1 MRLPLAVS
9 AIAVVAI
16 AVAACTGS
24 PPSTFVTPPVS
35 SAATTGAATL
45 SGGTS
50 ALQSAGTVGA
60 VSGILT
66 YVGGAG
72 TVTAASSASA
82 PAGTTA
88 VTPMSGLRVE
98 ATSPPTSPNI
108 YYVTITSAAGATLT
122 ALPAVNLTLSTPSVG
137 TYQEAQF
144 LNGKWSNIAASTSNT
159 TSGQGATS
167 VSFPQGKTVV
177 TIPAGG
183 SVFLAFYQGSFPG
196 PTPPGAVTNTAVADP
211 GFEGTAAPLGSTVS
225 KTGWTVCTITAAGT
239 GASFP
244 GNRPVSSFT
253 PVPGSTPVAFIE
265 TANTSVPQGTGTPH
279 PTQTTVPVEN
289 GNQAAV
295 FGAVFSNFNAADFAY
310 NGLCQTVT
318 IPANPLGSVA
328 VFANGTEN
336 SSTFLGFQVNI
347 LDTTGK
353 YLANIVDENQIQ
365 TSPPGDTA
373 YRAVPLLNSALS
385 PFAGQ
390 TVELYVGIWT
400 KAGSSTG
407 SQVFSGYYFVDD
419 IAIAAGS

>member
-1 MRLPLAVS
+1 MRFPLAVS

-24 PPSTFVTPPVS
+24 PPSTFVTPPVT
-35 SAATTGAATL
+35 SAASTGAVTL
-45 SGGTS
+45 SGGAAT
-50 ALQSAGTVGA
+50 QSAGTAGGVT
-60 VSGILT
+60 GILT
-66 YVGGAG
+66 YAGGSG

-88 VTPMSGLRVE
+88 VTPQSGLRVE

-108 YYVTITSAAGATLT
+108 YYVTISTTTGATLP

-144 LNGKWSNIAASTSNT
+144 LNGKWSNIAVSASNT
-159 TSGQGATS
+159 ANGQGATS
-167 VSFPQGKTVV
+167 VSFPPGKSLTLAPGAS
-177 TIPAGG
+177 I
-183 SVFLAFYQGSFPG
+183 FLAFYQGSFPG
-196 PTPPGAVTNTAVADP
+196 PTPPGSVVNTALADP
-211 GFEGTAAPLGSTVS
+211 GFEGTAAVLGSAVT

-239 GASFP
+239 GATFP
-244 GNRPVSSFT
+244 GNRPVSNFT
-253 PVPGSTPVAFIE
+253 PVPGSTPAAVILA
-265 TANTSVPQGTGTPH
+265 AGTSVPQGTGTPK
-279 PTQTTVPVEN
+279 PTQNTVPVEN

-295 FGAVFSNFNAADFAY
+295 FGGVFNNFNAADYAY
-310 NGLCQTVT
+310 NGLCQMVT

-336 SSTFLGFQVNI
+336 NTAFLGFQVNI

-353 YLANIVDENQIQ
+353 FLANVVDENQIQ
-365 TSPPGDTA
+365 TTPPGDQN
-373 YRAVPLLNSALS
+373 YRPVPLLNSALS

-390 TVELYVGIWT
+390 TVELFVGIWT

-407 SQVFSGYYFVDD
+407 STVFSGYYFVDD